1 MAERVIVK
9 QDRQFHT
16 QFLAADPEDIHSN
29 VFDTIEDIHKLTPYG
44 MLLSSLASCTALV
57 LHTFAQNHEI
67 KLNEVEI
74 HASYKRVF
82 REDCEDC
89 EEEQEFNEEIDE
101 KIILEGD
108 LSQGEREKLLRI
120 SHFCS
125 IAKILEEGVSITSS
139 LIEGKVEDEQ
149 EN

>member
-1 MAERVIVK
+1 MAERIIVK

-44 MLLSSLASCTALV
+44 MLLCSLASCTALV
-57 LHTFAQNHEI
+57 LHTFAQNHDL
-67 KLNEVEI
+67 KLREVEI
-74 HASYKRVF
+74 HSSYKRVF

-89 EEEQEFNEEIDE
+89 EKEQEFNEEIE
-101 KIILEGD
+101 ERIMLEGD
-108 LSQGEREKLLRI
+108 LNQTEREKLLRI
-120 SHFCS
+120 AHFCPISKIIEGGCS
-125 IAKILEEGVSITSS
+125 IKCS

-149 EN
+149 EG